1 MRHST
6 PISTRSWNARTP
18 ELGRHL
24 GKTLPAKIVEP
35 EIARNRADQDASCR
49 ESRLRL
55 LADSFPGAVA
65 YIDGDGR
72 HVFGNS
78 AYRQWFGAGDGIEGV
93 SMIELFGA
101 TAYARLRPF
110 VTAALAG
117 RSVIFETSL
126 PHPELGQKAV
136 RVSYVP
142 QIGDDGTGIG
152 FFALIRQFAES
163 NRAAPDH
170 PRSEVE
176 LFYVHRVATMGE
188 MVTSLAHDL
197 NQPLGAITS
206 YVGGLT
212 HMLYSGVE
220 KDDVIPILHKIAEQ
234 AKSAADIVRGVRE
247 FVDRSAGRHALV
259 DMNQLLRKAVSLTE
273 GRARQIGAHV
283 HLQMAPRLCPVSGE
297 AVQLEQVLINLITN
311 ALEAMENTAPGA
323 RKLTLRSTSRGID
336 YVELTVRDTGEGIP
350 ADHLG
355 RVFEAF
361 HTTKRE
367 GMGMGLSISRAIVET
382 HGGRLWAESES
393 GAGRGACFFVRLP
406 VAKPDEVDNVA

>member
-1 MRHST
+1 M
-6 PISTRSWNARTP
+6 
-18 ELGRHL
+18 
-24 GKTLPAKIVEP
+24 
-35 EIARNRADQDASCR
+35 
-49 ESRLRL
+49 

-78 AYRQWFGAGDGIEGV
+78 AYTQWFGAGDGIEGV
-93 SMIELFGA
+93 PMIELFGA
-101 TAYARLRPF
+101 TAYASLRPF
-110 VTAALAG
+110 VAAALAG
-117 RSVIFETSL
+117 RSVTFETPL

-136 RVSYVP
+136 RISYVP
-142 QIGDDGTGIG
+142 QLGEDGKGIG
-152 FFALIRQFAES
+152 FFSLIRQLAE
-163 NRAAPDH
+163 NNHAAPDH
-170 PRSEVE
+170 PGSEVE
-176 LFYVHRVATMGE
+176 LFYVHRVATMGD

-212 HMLYSGVE
+212 RMLYAGVE
-220 KDDVIPILHKIAEQ
+220 KDEVVPILHKIAEQ
-234 AKSAADIVRGVRE
+234 AKCAADIVRGVRE
-247 FVDRSAGRHALV
+247 FIDRSTGQHAPV
-259 DMNQLLRKAVSLTE
+259 DMNQLLHKAVSLTE

-311 ALEAMENTAPGA
+311 ALEAMESTAPDA

-336 YVELTVRDTGEGIP
+336 YVELAVCDTGEGIP
-350 ADHLG
+350 TDRLG
-355 RVFEAF
+355 RIFEAF

-382 HGGRLWAESES
+382 HGGRLWAES

-406 VAKPDEVDNVA
+406 VAKPDEVDDVA